1 MTLSTPSNQS
11 LSMARCCDACQEF
24 EFTAA
29 LATGSAVNVGAPPPG
44 TTTALASNGRS
55 HRRCAARCASILCFQ
70 RTKYK
75 PKKMN
80 EIAPHGLKKYAK
92 EIDTTSKSAPIPG
105 TTHASVQDMYSVLPA
120 ANISVAVLSSYKEC
134 AEGAPPLGSPVVLD
148 TFLGEVASWI
158 FRRL

>member
-1 MTLSTPSNQS
+1 
-11 LSMARCCDACQEF
+11 
-24 EFTAA
+24 
-29 LATGSAVNVGAPPPG
+29 
-44 TTTALASNGRS
+44 
-55 HRRCAARCASILCFQ
+55 
-70 RTKYK
+70 
-75 PKKMN
+75 MN

-148 TFLGEVASWI
+148 TFLGEV
-158 FRRL
+158 RLLPGFLGSLSMLVGLLTRLLTLRGFPNSSNLVFFVCL